1 MSPRWAAAPV
11 CEALLAYA
19 ISPSVARPTKPQ
31 KPPLAPRKVPRQ
43 KRALVTVD
51 VILEATAHVLRTI
64 GYDALTTNK
73 VADAAGVSVGSLYQY
88 FPGKDALVTA
98 LMLRVFDRQRAAFL
112 AALGDMAAAPI
123 ADVIEVVVATLLETH
138 AADPRLSE
146 VLMNQVPRVGELA
159 EVMAYN
165 EEKIAKPLHAF
176 LQARRDDLVV
186 DDLRA
191 ATFLLTHSI
200 PPLLQRLTMSRP
212 SPEQRRAIFRELNG
226 MLVGYLTGQRKE
238 GCRR

>member
-1 MSPRWAAAPV
+1 MARAGKPR
-11 CEALLAYA
+11 
-19 ISPSVARPTKPQ
+19 
-31 KPPLAPRKVPRQ
+31 KPPVTPRKVPRQ
-43 KRALVTVD
+43 KRAQVTVD

-88 FPGKDALVTA
+88 FPGKDALVMA
-98 LMLRVFDRQRAAFL
+98 LMLQVSEKQQAGFL
-112 AALGDMAAAPI
+112 VALGSMAKAPI
-123 ADVIEVVVATLLETH
+123 ADVIEAVVEALLQSH

-176 LQARRDDLVV
+176 LASRREDLVV

-191 ATFLLTHSI
+191 ATFVLTHSI

-212 SPEQRRAIFRELNG
+212 SPEQRRAIFRELKG
-226 MLVGYLTGQRKE
+226 MLVGYLTGHR
-238 GCRR
+238 

>member
-1 MSPRWAAAPV
+1 M
-11 CEALLAYA
+11 
-19 ISPSVARPTKPQ
+19 
-31 KPPLAPRKVPRQ
+31 PRQ
-43 KRALVTVD
+43 KRAQVTVD

-88 FPGKDALVTA
+88 FPGKDALVMA
-98 LMLRVFDRQRAAFL
+98 LMLQVSEKQQASFL
-112 AALGDMAAAPI
+112 VALGSMAKAPI
-123 ADVIEVVVATLLETH
+123 ADVIEAVVEALLQSH

-165 EEKIAKPLHAF
+165 EEKIARPLHAF
-176 LQARRDDLVV
+176 LASRREDLVV

-191 ATFLLTHSI
+191 ATFVLTHSI

-212 SPEQRRAIFRELNG
+212 SPDQRRAIFRELKG
-226 MLVGYLTGQRKE
+226 MLVGYLTGHR
-238 GCRR
+238 

>member
-1 MSPRWAAAPV
+1 MARAGKPR
-11 CEALLAYA
+11 
-19 ISPSVARPTKPQ
+19 
-31 KPPLAPRKVPRQ
+31 KPPVAPRKVPRQ
-43 KRALVTVD
+43 KRAQVTVD

-88 FPGKDALVTA
+88 FPGKDALVMA
-98 LMLRVFDRQRAAFL
+98 LMLQVSEKQQASFL
-112 AALGDMAAAPI
+112 VALGSMAKAPI
-123 ADVIEVVVATLLETH
+123 ADVIEAVVEALLQSH

-176 LQARRDDLVV
+176 LASRREDLVV

-191 ATFLLTHSI
+191 ATFVLTHSI

-212 SPEQRRAIFRELNG
+212 SPEQRRAIFRELKG
-226 MLVGYLTGQRKE
+226 MLVGYLTGHR
-238 GCRR
+238 

>member
-1 MSPRWAAAPV
+1 VARRTKPKKAPISPRK
-11 CEALLAYA
+11 L
-19 ISPSVARPTKPQ
+19 
-31 KPPLAPRKVPRQ
+31 PRQ
-43 KRALVTVD
+43 ERALATVD

-73 VADAAGVSVGSLYQY
+73 VASAAGVSVGSLYQY
-88 FPGKDALVTA
+88 FPNKDALVMA
-98 LMLRVFDRQRAAFL
+98 LMLRVSEKRQAGFL
-112 AALGDMAAAPI
+112 AALGHMAAAPI
-123 ADVIEVVVATLLETH
+123 ADVIEVVVETLLEAH

-159 EVMAYN
+159 DVMAYN
-165 EEKIAKPLHAF
+165 EEKISKPLHAF
-176 LQARRDDLVV
+176 LLSRREDLAV

-191 ATFLLTHSI
+191 ATFLLTHSV

-226 MLVGYLTGQRKE
+226 MLVGYLTGQRP
-238 GCRR
+238 RRSR